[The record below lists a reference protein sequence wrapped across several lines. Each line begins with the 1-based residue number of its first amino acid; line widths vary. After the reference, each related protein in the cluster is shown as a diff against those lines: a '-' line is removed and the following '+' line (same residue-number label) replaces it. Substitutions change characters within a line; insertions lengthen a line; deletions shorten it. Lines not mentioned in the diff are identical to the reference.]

1 MVKSDAVYLKDIHK
15 AILKIQRYIKNIDFE
30 TFHKEEMRQD
40 AVIRQLE
47 IIGEAANKLPKE
59 FQTANPGFPLKE
71 SVRMRNFLIHGYD
84 DIDLK
89 IVWKTV
95 QEDMPSLKKSLKLL
109 KS

>member
-1 MVKSDAVYLKDIHK
+1 MIKNYDVYLKDIHQ
-15 AILKIQRYIKNIDFE
+15 AILRIQRYIKNIDFE
-30 TFHKEEMRQD
+30 TFSNEDMRQD

-47 IIGEAANKLPKE
+47 IIGEAANRLPKE
-59 FQTANPGFPLKE
+59 FKTINPEFPLNE

-95 QEDMPSLKKSLKLL
+95 KEDIPSLKKALKLL
-109 KS
+109 KN